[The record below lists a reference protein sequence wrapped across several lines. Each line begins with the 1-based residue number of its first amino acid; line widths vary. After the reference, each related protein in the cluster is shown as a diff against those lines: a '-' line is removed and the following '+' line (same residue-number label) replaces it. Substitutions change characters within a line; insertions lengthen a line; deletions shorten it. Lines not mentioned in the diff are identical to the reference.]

1 MTFKTEWF
9 IVVQEKGKATGKYKY
24 HLNIED
30 TSTGNTKDFDFSSAI
45 AEWHPVTE
53 EVMVASCDLNSVAL
67 AKQKELQNWQ
77 QNNVYTEVPN
87 EGQHEISS

>member
-9 IVVQEKGKATGKYKY
+9 IVEQEKGKATGKYKY